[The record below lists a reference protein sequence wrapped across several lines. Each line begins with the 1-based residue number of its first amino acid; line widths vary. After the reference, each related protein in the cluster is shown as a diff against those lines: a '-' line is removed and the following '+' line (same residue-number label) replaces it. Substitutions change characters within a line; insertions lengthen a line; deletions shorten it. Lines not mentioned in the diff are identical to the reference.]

1 MENERLFPITCE
13 VGKLA
18 ISKQDESTRKKITT
32 NFFLEH
38 IQKVFDSSH
47 FAQQCGVVKSTTQLK
62 IHTLHF
68 AFNEESDDFF
78 FQVFTDFRQN
88 INSSRTTSC
97 GLSHTTVT
105 CDVKNVDV
113 FCVFASVTE

>member
-18 ISKQDESTRKKITT
+18 TSKQDESTGKKITI

-47 FAQQCGVVKSTTQLK
+47 FA
-62 IHTLHF
+62 
-68 AFNEESDDFF
+68 
-78 FQVFTDFRQN
+78 
-88 INSSRTTSC
+88 
-97 GLSHTTVT
+97 
-105 CDVKNVDV
+105 
-113 FCVFASVTE
+113 